1 MPAFAAAVGTITDQS
16 ETPPEIQRKSTTL
29 PGAKG
34 TGVEMDDSIRTGN
47 GKLGITFV
55 DDTKVQMTEGSRLVI
70 DEFVYDPNKKGAGK
84 LAINIAMGTVR
95 YASGQIAKNAP
106 QNVAIET
113 PSATVTVRGTDFT
126 STVDEVGRST
136 IVLLPSCPK
145 GFKDVDKDC
154 KTGEIVVT
162 TDAGSVVMN
171 RPFQATKVE
180 SRGLKPAKPV
190 ILHLSESDIN
200 NMLIVSPPRELV
212 QKRDEGMGQRKGALD
227 QDFLKE
233 EGLKNEFD
241 KQEPQFKDRLAQNL
255 LEQNF
260 LVNILDLVNAQLAA
274 QLDLLNSQSGRLL
287 PDYNALTNVKVAVDD
302 MTVQLCRDDGSNV
315 QCIGTNK
322 YQNSLIIQQQGSVEI
337 RNRVNNGA
345 GTTITVKQSN

>member
-1 MPAFAAAVGTITDQS
+1 
-16 ETPPEIQRKSTTL
+16 
-29 PGAKG
+29 
-34 TGVEMDDSIRTGN
+34 
-47 GKLGITFV
+47 
-55 DDTKVQMTEGSRLVI
+55 
-70 DEFVYDPNKKGAGK
+70 
-84 LAINIAMGTVR
+84 MGTVR

-200 NMLIVSPPRELV
+200 NMLIVSPPRELA